1 IACHGVTR
9 VPYMSWFSAPN
20 NKQRWAFALTA
31 IAAASATV
39 CAHAQTA
46 QHAKRP
52 PRVADKTAVTP
63 ITAEDMSR
71 RPQRE
76 LTLYGDG
83 EVVHAKT
90 RRTAD
95 TACFRQVE
103 DEGEAKG
110 NVRMWRYGDYYTA
123 DELKL
128 NLETGKGY
136 ALHPTYKMEVNN
148 GQGKAR
154 QIDFLSED

>member
-1 IACHGVTR
+1 
-9 VPYMSWFSAPN
+9 MSWFSAPN

-52 PRVADKTAVTP
+52 PRVEDKTAVTT
-63 ITAEDMSR
+63 ISAEDMSG
-71 RPQRE
+71 RPERE
-76 LTLYGDG
+76 LNLYRDV
-83 EVVHAKT
+83 EVVHDKT
-90 RRTAD
+90 RMTAD

-103 DEGEAKG
+103 DEVEAKG

-123 DELKL
+123 DELKI
-128 NLETGKGY
+128 NLETG
-136 ALHPTYKMEVNN
+136 
-148 GQGKAR
+148 
-154 QIDFLSED
+154 